1 MAHCRADYTAVAAHG
16 PAKTLT
22 HGRSRALVAL
32 SAFGTVA
39 LAASVA
45 HSTLGLGADG
55 LAWQLI
61 FVGVYAAAGGLCLV
75 RAAWVQAERA
85 TWLCL
90 GVGILLH
97 GSGWLVDFVGYHGLA
112 PMPSWSDPLWLS
124 AYLGFYPGMVLL
136 GRERFAR
143 RGVGMWLDGLL
154 GGLALGAVTAAT
166 ALQASLSN
174 LDAAGS
180 AAVTGAAYPLA
191 DIALL
196 SFLATMF
203 AGASWRPSYSGL
215 ALVAGLLVLVGVDTT
230 YAIDSAHG
238 GWFAGGTYD
247 PAWCLAM
254 LLLAAAAWLPSR
266 RAPVMATAQHGLMFP
281 SAFAAIAVAVLVY
294 GQTVRLNPV
303 AVGLAVLALLT
314 VMVRMALLLR
324 ETATLAVSRR
334 LSLTDDLTGLANRRA
349 FTAEAEGA
357 VADERPCALLMID
370 LDQFKELNDTLGH
383 HVGDELL
390 RSVGPRLSATMR
402 PGDVVARLGGDEFGV
417 LIKDADT
424 EMAAVAAA
432 RLRAALG
439 RAYALAGISLHVG
452 ASIGIAT
459 FPEHA
464 QDASTLLRH
473 ADVAMYEAK
482 RGRSG
487 PRRVRVRGRSPQPR
501 PPRAGRRDAPRAG
514 QRRADAELP
523 AGGRPRDRTAAR
535 RRGARALAPPRAR
548 AARTRRLPAR
558 HRAHRAHARAQP
570 PCAGD
575 GDLPGR
581 GLVRLERPWR
591 VAANLSATDLLD
603 RSLVDDVSA
612 LLRRYGTPA
621 GRVTLEVT
629 ESVLMTDPARA
640 MKVLGELRGLGVHL
654 ALDDFG
660 TGWSSLTHLQRMPV
674 HEIKID
680 RSFVAAMATEA
691 NSAAIV
697 SSTVDL
703 AHALGLRVVA
713 EGIEDEATWRRLRDV
728 GCDAAQGYHLSRPLP
743 AAEFETTADE
753 IAERSR
759 VAAGVPLSAA

>member
-1 MAHCRADYTAVAAHG
+1 MTS
-16 PAKTLT
+16 
-22 HGRSRALVAL
+22 GRRRALVAT
-32 SAFGTVA
+32 SALGATA

-55 LAWQLI
+55 LAWELL
-61 FVGVYAAAGGLCLV
+61 FTSVYLAAAGLCLA

-90 GVGILLH
+90 GFGILLH
-97 GSGWLVDFVGYHGLA
+97 GSGWLVDFLAYDGVA
-112 PMPSWSDPLWLS
+112 PMPSLSDPLWLG
-124 AYLGFYPGMVLL
+124 AYLGFYPGIVLL

-154 GGLALGAVTAAT
+154 GGLALGAATAAT
-166 ALQASLSN
+166 ALQASLSH

-196 SFLATMF
+196 TFLATMF
-203 AGASWRPSYSGL
+203 ASSSWRPSYSGL
-215 ALVAGLLVLVGVDTT
+215 ALVAGLLVLVGVDTA
-230 YAIDSAHG
+230 YAVDSAESG
-238 GWFAGGTYD
+238 GWTAGGAYD
-247 PAWCLAM
+247 PLWCLAM
-254 LLLAAAAWLPSR
+254 LMIAAAAWLPAR
-266 RAPVMATAQHGLMFP
+266 RAPIIASTRRTLIFP
-281 SAFAAIAVAVLVY
+281 SAFGAIAVGVLVY
-294 GQTVRLNPV
+294 GQSVRLNPV
-303 AVGLAVLALLT
+303 AVALAVLALLT

-324 ETATLAVSRR
+324 ETATLAVSRK
-334 LSLTDDLTGLANRRA
+334 LSLTDDLTGLGNRRS
-349 FTAEAEGA
+349 FTAEVEGA

-390 RSVGPRLSATMR
+390 RGVGPRLSATMR

-417 LIKDADT
+417 LIKNADT
-424 EMAAVAAA
+424 AMATVAAT

-439 RAYALAGISLHVG
+439 RPYALAGISLHVG
-452 ASIGIAT
+452 ASIGIAV

-464 QDASTLLRH
+464 QDANTLLRH

-482 RGRSG
+482 RGRTGHGVYASAG
-487 PRRVRVRGRSPQPR
+487 DHHSRDRLELAGEMRHALANDQLTLHYQPVADLATGTLVGVEALVRWRHPERGMLAPGAFLPAIEQTELMRELSRRVLAMAICQ
-501 PPRAGRRDAPRAG
+501 AGAWF
-514 QRRADAELP
+514 
-523 AGGRPRDRTAAR
+523 
-535 RRGARALAPPRAR
+535 
-548 AARTRRLPAR
+548 RL
-558 HRAHRAHARAQP
+558 
-570 PCAGD
+570 D
-575 GDLPGR
+575 
-581 GLVRLERPWR
+581 RPWR

-603 RSLVDDVSA
+603 RTLVDDVSA

-621 GRVTLEVT
+621 RRLTLEVT
-629 ESVLMTDPARA
+629 ESVLMTDPAGA
-640 MKVLGELRGLGVHL
+640 MQVLAELRGLGVQL

-691 NSAAIV
+691 SSAAIV

-713 EGIEDEATWRRLRDV
+713 EGIEDAATWRRLRDV

-743 AAEFETTADE
+743 AGVFETTFEE
-753 IAERSR
+753 IGERSR
-759 VAAGVPLSAA
+759 AAADAPAAAA

>member
-1 MAHCRADYTAVAAHG
+1 VASHG
-16 PAKTLT
+16 PAKTIAS
-22 HGRSRALVAL
+22 GRRRALAATFAL
-32 SAFGTVA
+32 GTVA
-39 LAASVA
+39 VAASVA
-45 HSTLGLGADG
+45 HSTLGPGSAG
-55 LAWQLI
+55 LAWQLT
-61 FVGVYAAAGGLCLV
+61 FTSAYLAAGALCLA
-75 RAAWVQAERA
+75 RATWLRAERA

-97 GSGWLVDFVGYHGLA
+97 GSGWLVDFLAYDGAA
-112 PMPSWSDPLWLS
+112 PMPSWSDPLWLG
-124 AYLGFYPGMVLL
+124 AYLGFYPGIVLL
-136 GRERFAR
+136 GGERFAR

-166 ALQASLSN
+166 ALQAALSN

-196 SFLATMF
+196 TFLATMF
-203 AGASWRPSYSGL
+203 AGSSWRPSASGL

-230 YAIDSAHG
+230 YAIDSANG
-238 GWFAGGTYD
+238 GWLAGGAYD
-247 PAWCLAM
+247 PLWCLAM
-254 LLLAAAAWLPSR
+254 LALAAAAWLPAR
-266 RAPVMATAQHGLMFP
+266 RAPVLATTRRGLIFP
-281 SAFAAIAVAVLVY
+281 SAFAAVAVAVLVY

-303 AVGLAVLALLT
+303 AVTLAVLALLT

-324 ETATLAVSRR
+324 ETATLAVSRK
-334 LSLTDDLTGLANRRA
+334 LSLTDDLTGLANRRS
-349 FTAEAEGA
+349 FSAEVEGA
-357 VADERPCALLMID
+357 IADERACALLMID

-390 RSVGPRLSATMR
+390 RGVGPRLSASTGA
-402 PGDVVARLGGDEFGV
+402 GDVVARLGGDEFGV
-417 LIKDADT
+417 LLKNADAET
-424 EMAAVAAA
+424 AAVTAG
-432 RLRAALG
+432 RLRTALG
-439 RAYALAGISLHVG
+439 RPYTLAGISLHVG
-452 ASIGIAT
+452 ASIGIAA

-482 RGRSG
+482 RGRLGHAVYASEG
-487 PRRVRVRGRSPQPR
+487 DHHSRDRLELAGEMRHALANDELTLHYQPVADLETGKVLGVEALVRWRHPDRGLLAPGAFLPAIEHTELMRELSRRVLAIAICQ
-501 PPRAGRRDAPRAG
+501 AGAWF
-514 QRRADAELP
+514 
-523 AGGRPRDRTAAR
+523 
-535 RRGARALAPPRAR
+535 
-548 AARTRRLPAR
+548 
-558 HRAHRAHARAQP
+558 
-570 PCAGD
+570 
-575 GDLPGR
+575 
-581 GLVRLERPWR
+581 RLEHPWR
-591 VAANLSATDLLD
+591 VSANLSATDLLD
-603 RSLVDDVSA
+603 RSLVDDVGS

-621 GRVTLEVT
+621 RRLTLEVT

-640 MKVLGELRGLGVHL
+640 MQVLGELRALGVQL

-713 EGIEDEATWRRLRDV
+713 EGIEDEATWRRLRAV
-728 GCDAAQGYHLSRPLP
+728 GCDAAQGYHLSRPIP
-743 AAEFETTADE
+743 AAEFENSARE
-753 IAERSR
+753 IGERSR
-759 VAAGVPLSAA
+759 VAADVPLSAA

>member
-1 MAHCRADYTAVAAHG
+1 VASHG
-16 PAKTLT
+16 PAKTIGP
-22 HGRSRALVAL
+22 GRRRAVAAT
-32 SAFGTVA
+32 SALGIAA

-45 HSTLGLGADG
+45 HATLGLGAPG

-61 FVGVYAAAGGLCLV
+61 FTAAYLAAAGLCLA
-75 RAAWVQAERA
+75 RAAWVRAERA

-97 GSGWLVDFVGYHGLA
+97 GGGWLVDFLAYDGMA
-112 PMPSWSDPLWLS
+112 PMPSWSDPLWLG
-124 AYLGFYPGMVLL
+124 AYLGFYPGIVLL

-154 GGLALGAVTAAT
+154 GGLALGAVIAAT

-196 SFLATMF
+196 TFLATMF
-203 AGASWRPSYSGL
+203 AGSSWRPSPSGM
-215 ALVAGLLVLVGVDTT
+215 ALVGGLLVLVGVDTT
-230 YAIDSAHG
+230 YAVDSANG
-238 GWFAGGTYD
+238 GWFAGGVYD
-247 PAWCLAM
+247 PLWCLAM
-254 LLLAAAAWLPSR
+254 LVLAAAAWLPAR
-266 RAPVMATAQHGLMFP
+266 RAPIMATTRRGLIFP
-281 SAFAAIAVAVLVY
+281 SVLAAVAVAVLVY
-294 GQTVRLNPV
+294 GQSVHLNPV
-303 AVGLAVLALLT
+303 AVVLAVLALLT

-324 ETATLAVSRR
+324 ETATLAVSRK
-334 LSLTDDLTGLANRRA
+334 LSLTDDLTGLANRRS
-349 FTAEAEGA
+349 FTAEVEGA

-390 RSVGPRLSATMR
+390 RGVGPRLSATMR
-402 PGDVVARLGGDEFGV
+402 PGDIVARLGGDEFGV
-417 LIKDADT
+417 LIKDADAET
-424 EMAAVAAA
+424 ATVAAS
-432 RLRAALG
+432 RLRVALG
-439 RAYALAGISLHVG
+439 RPYALAGISLHVG
-452 ASIGIAT
+452 ASIGIAV

-464 QDASTLLRH
+464 QDAGTLLRH
-473 ADVAMYEAK
+473 SDVAMYEAK
-482 RGRSG
+482 RGRTGHAVYASEG
-487 PRRVRVRGRSPQPR
+487 DHHSRDRLELAGEMRHALANDELTLHYQPVADLVTGKLLGVEALVRWRHPERGLLAPGAFLPAIEHTELMRELSRRVLAMAICQ
-501 PPRAGRRDAPRAG
+501 AGAWF
-514 QRRADAELP
+514 
-523 AGGRPRDRTAAR
+523 
-535 RRGARALAPPRAR
+535 
-548 AARTRRLPAR
+548 RL
-558 HRAHRAHARAQP
+558 
-570 PCAGD
+570 D
-575 GDLPGR
+575 F
-581 GLVRLERPWR
+581 PWR
-591 VAANLSATDLLD
+591 ISANLSATDLLD
-603 RSLVDDVSA
+603 RSLVDDVSS

-621 GRVTLEVT
+621 RRLTLEVT

-640 MKVLGELRGLGVHL
+640 MQVLAELRGIGVQL

-713 EGIEDEATWRRLRDV
+713 EGIEDEATWRRLRAV

-743 AAEFETTADE
+743 AGEFETSATE
-753 IAERSR
+753 IGERSR
-759 VAAGVPLSAA
+759 VAADVPL

>member
-1 MAHCRADYTAVAAHG
+1 VASHG
-16 PAKTLT
+16 PAKTIAS
-22 HGRSRALVAL
+22 GRRRALAATFAL
-32 SAFGTVA
+32 GTAA

-45 HSTLGLGADG
+45 HSTLGLGSGG
-55 LAWQLI
+55 LAWELI
-61 FVGVYAAAGGLCLV
+61 FTSVYLAAGALCLA
-75 RAAWVQAERA
+75 RAAWVRAERA

-97 GSGWLVDFVGYHGLA
+97 GGGWLVDVLAYDGAA
-112 PMPSWSDPLWLS
+112 PMPSWSDPLWLG
-124 AYLGFYPGMVLL
+124 AYLGFYPGIVLL

-166 ALQASLSN
+166 ALQAALSN

-196 SFLATMF
+196 TFLATMF
-203 AGASWRPSYSGL
+203 AGSSWRPSASGL

-230 YAIDSAHG
+230 YAIDSAND
-238 GWFAGGTYD
+238 GWLAGGAYD
-247 PAWCLAM
+247 PLWCLAM
-254 LLLAAAAWLPSR
+254 LVLAAAAWLPAR
-266 RAPVMATAQHGLMFP
+266 RAPLLATTRRGLIFP
-281 SAFAAIAVAVLVY
+281 SALAAVAVAVLVY
-294 GQTVRLNPV
+294 GQTVRLNPI
-303 AVGLAVLALLT
+303 AVTLAVLALLT

-324 ETATLAVSRR
+324 ETATLAVSRK
-334 LSLTDDLTGLANRRA
+334 LSLTDDLTGLANRRS
-349 FTAEAEGA
+349 FSAEVEGA
-357 VADERPCALLMID
+357 IADERACALLMID

-390 RSVGPRLSATMR
+390 RGVGPRLSASTG

-417 LIKDADT
+417 LITDADA
-424 EMAAVAAA
+424 EAAAVTAG
-432 RLRAALG
+432 RLRTALG
-439 RAYALAGISLHVG
+439 RPYALAGISLHVG
-452 ASIGIAT
+452 ASIGIAA

-464 QDASTLLRH
+464 QDAGTLLRH

-482 RGRSG
+482 RGRLGHAVYASEG
-487 PRRVRVRGRSPQPR
+487 DHHSRDRLELAGEMRHALTNDELTLHYQPVADLGTGKVLGVEALVRWRHPDRGLLAPGAFLPAIEHTELMRELSRRVLAIAICQ
-501 PPRAGRRDAPRAG
+501 AGAWF
-514 QRRADAELP
+514 
-523 AGGRPRDRTAAR
+523 
-535 RRGARALAPPRAR
+535 
-548 AARTRRLPAR
+548 
-558 HRAHRAHARAQP
+558 
-570 PCAGD
+570 
-575 GDLPGR
+575 
-581 GLVRLERPWR
+581 RLELPWR
-591 VAANLSATDLLD
+591 VSANLSATDLLD
-603 RSLVDDVSA
+603 RSLVDDVGS

-621 GRVTLEVT
+621 RRLTLEVT

-640 MKVLGELRGLGVHL
+640 MQVLGDLRALGVQL

-713 EGIEDEATWRRLRDV
+713 EGIEDEATWRRLRAV

-743 AAEFETTADE
+743 AGEFENSASE
-753 IAERSR
+753 IGERSR
-759 VAAGVPLSAA
+759 LAADIPLSAA

>member
-1 MAHCRADYTAVAAHG
+1 VASHG
-16 PAKTLT
+16 PAKTIGL
-22 HGRSRALVAL
+22 GRRRAVAAT
-32 SAFGTVA
+32 SALGIAA

-45 HSTLGLGADG
+45 HATLGLGAPG

-61 FVGVYAAAGGLCLV
+61 FTAAYLAAAGLCLA
-75 RAAWVQAERA
+75 RAAWVRAERA

-97 GSGWLVDFVGYHGLA
+97 GGGWLVDFLAYDGMA
-112 PMPSWSDPLWLS
+112 PMPSWSDPLWLG
-124 AYLGFYPGMVLL
+124 AYLGFYPGIVLL

-154 GGLALGAVTAAT
+154 GGLALGAVIAAT

-196 SFLATMF
+196 TFLATMF
-203 AGASWRPSYSGL
+203 AGSSWRPSPSGM
-215 ALVAGLLVLVGVDTT
+215 ALVGGLLVLVGVDTT
-230 YAIDSAHG
+230 YAVDSANG
-238 GWFAGGTYD
+238 GWFAGGVYD
-247 PAWCLAM
+247 PLWCLAM
-254 LLLAAAAWLPSR
+254 LVLAAAAWLPAR
-266 RAPVMATAQHGLMFP
+266 RAPIMATTRRGLIFP
-281 SAFAAIAVAVLVY
+281 SVLAAVAVAVLVY
-294 GQTVRLNPV
+294 GQSVHLNPV
-303 AVGLAVLALLT
+303 AVVLAVLARLT

-324 ETATLAVSRR
+324 ETATLAVSRK
-334 LSLTDDLTGLANRRA
+334 LSLTDDLTGLANRRS
-349 FTAEAEGA
+349 FTAEVEGA

-390 RSVGPRLSATMR
+390 RGVGPRLSATMR
-402 PGDVVARLGGDEFGV
+402 PGDIVARLGGDEFGV
-417 LIKDADT
+417 LIKDADAET
-424 EMAAVAAA
+424 ATVAAS
-432 RLRAALG
+432 RLRVALG
-439 RAYALAGISLHVG
+439 RPYALAGISLHVG
-452 ASIGIAT
+452 ASIGIAV

-464 QDASTLLRH
+464 QDAGTLLRH
-473 ADVAMYEAK
+473 SDVAMYEAK
-482 RGRSG
+482 RGRTGHAVYASEG
-487 PRRVRVRGRSPQPR
+487 DHHSRDRLELAGEMRHALANDELTLHYQPVADLVTGKLLGVEALVRWRHPERGLLAPGAFLPAIEHTELMRELSRRVLAMAICQ
-501 PPRAGRRDAPRAG
+501 AGAWF
-514 QRRADAELP
+514 
-523 AGGRPRDRTAAR
+523 
-535 RRGARALAPPRAR
+535 
-548 AARTRRLPAR
+548 RL
-558 HRAHRAHARAQP
+558 
-570 PCAGD
+570 D
-575 GDLPGR
+575 F
-581 GLVRLERPWR
+581 PWR
-591 VAANLSATDLLD
+591 ISANLSATDLLD
-603 RSLVDDVSA
+603 RSLVDDVSS

-621 GRVTLEVT
+621 RRLTLEVT

-640 MKVLGELRGLGVHL
+640 MQVLAELRGIGVQL

-713 EGIEDEATWRRLRDV
+713 EGIEDEATWRRLRAV

-743 AAEFETTADE
+743 AGEFETSATE
-753 IAERSR
+753 IGERSR
-759 VAAGVPLSAA
+759 VAADVPLSAA

>member
-1 MAHCRADYTAVAAHG
+1 VASHG
-16 PAKTLT
+16 PAKTIAS
-22 HGRSRALVAL
+22 GRRRALAATFAL
-32 SAFGTVA
+32 GTVA

-45 HSTLGLGADG
+45 HSTLGLGSAG
-55 LAWQLI
+55 LAWQLT
-61 FVGVYAAAGGLCLV
+61 FTSAYLAAGALCLA
-75 RAAWVQAERA
+75 RATWLRAERA

-97 GSGWLVDFVGYHGLA
+97 GSGWLVDFLAYDGAA
-112 PMPSWSDPLWLS
+112 PMPSWSDPLWLG
-124 AYLGFYPGMVLL
+124 AYLGFYPGIVLL
-136 GRERFAR
+136 GGERFAR

-166 ALQASLSN
+166 ALQAALSN

-196 SFLATMF
+196 TFLATMF
-203 AGASWRPSYSGL
+203 AGSSWRPSASGL

-230 YAIDSAHG
+230 YAIDSANG
-238 GWFAGGTYD
+238 GWLAGGAYD
-247 PAWCLAM
+247 PLWCLAM
-254 LLLAAAAWLPSR
+254 LALAAAAWLPAR
-266 RAPVMATAQHGLMFP
+266 RAPVLATTRRGLIFP
-281 SAFAAIAVAVLVY
+281 SAFAAVAVAVLVY

-303 AVGLAVLALLT
+303 AVTLAVLALLT

-324 ETATLAVSRR
+324 ETATLAVSRK
-334 LSLTDDLTGLANRRA
+334 LSLTDDLTGLANRRS
-349 FTAEAEGA
+349 FSAEVEGA
-357 VADERPCALLMID
+357 IADERACALLMID

-390 RSVGPRLSATMR
+390 RGVGPRLSASTGA
-402 PGDVVARLGGDEFGV
+402 GDVVARLGGDEFGV
-417 LIKDADT
+417 LLKNADAET
-424 EMAAVAAA
+424 AAVTAG
-432 RLRAALG
+432 RLRTALG
-439 RAYALAGISLHVG
+439 RPYTLAGISLHVG
-452 ASIGIAT
+452 ASIGIAA

-482 RGRSG
+482 RGRLGHAVYASEG
-487 PRRVRVRGRSPQPR
+487 DHHSRDRLELAGEMRHALANDELTLHYQPVADLETGKVLGVEALVRWRHPDRGLLAPGAFLPAIEHTELMRELSRRVLAIAICQ
-501 PPRAGRRDAPRAG
+501 AGAWF
-514 QRRADAELP
+514 
-523 AGGRPRDRTAAR
+523 
-535 RRGARALAPPRAR
+535 
-548 AARTRRLPAR
+548 
-558 HRAHRAHARAQP
+558 
-570 PCAGD
+570 
-575 GDLPGR
+575 
-581 GLVRLERPWR
+581 RLEHPWR
-591 VAANLSATDLLD
+591 VSANLSATDLLD
-603 RSLVDDVSA
+603 RSLVDDVGS

-621 GRVTLEVT
+621 RRLTLEVT

-640 MKVLGELRGLGVHL
+640 MQVLGELRALGVQL

-713 EGIEDEATWRRLRDV
+713 EGIEDEATWRRLRAV
-728 GCDAAQGYHLSRPLP
+728 GCDAAQGYHLSRPIP
-743 AAEFETTADE
+743 AAEFENSARE
-753 IAERSR
+753 IGERSR
-759 VAAGVPLSAA
+759 VAADVPLSAA